1 MKKTIFTTLMTL
13 VAVALAVPVA
23 IAQEAAEGMAAA
35 AGAADHAP
43 IYGWVALGCGLGIG
57 LAALGT
63 GIGQGIAA
71 NGAVEG
77 ISRNPGASGKIMTT
91 MIIGLAMIESLA
103 IYALV
108 VVIIMLFVNPYKIFP
123 V

>member
-1 MKKTIFTTLMTL
+1 MKKTLFMVLMSL
-13 VAVALAVPVA
+13 VAVALAAPVA
-23 IAQEAAEGMAAA
+23 LAEEAAAA
-35 AGAADHAP
+35 AGAAVADHSS
-43 IYGWVALGCGLGIG
+43 IYGWVALGSGLGIG

-108 VVIIMLFVNPYKIFP
+108 VVLIMLFTNPHNIF
-123 V
+123 VK

>member
-1 MKKTIFTTLMTL
+1 MKKTLFTMLMSL
-13 VAVALAVPVA
+13 VA
-23 IAQEAAEGMAAA
+23 IAIAAPAALADVAAA
-35 AGAADHAP
+35 AATGGPVDHSS
-43 IYGWVALGCGLGIG
+43 IYSWVALGSGLGIG

-108 VVIIMLFVNPYKIFP
+108 VVLIMLFVNPYKIFA

>member
-1 MKKTIFTTLMTL
+1 MKKVLYVTLMSL
-13 VAVALAVPVA
+13 VAVALAAPVA
-23 IAQEAAEGMAAA
+23 MADAAAAA
-35 AGAADHAP
+35 AGAAPVDHAT
-43 IYGWVALGCGLGIG
+43 IYSYVALGSGLGIG

-108 VVIIMLFVNPYKIFP
+108 VVLIMLFVNPYKIFGA
-123 V
+123 

>member
-1 MKKTIFTTLMTL
+1 MKKTFFMLLMSL
-13 VAVALAVPVA
+13 VAVALAAPVA
-23 IAQEAAEGMAAA
+23 LAEEAAEAVAAV
-35 AGAADHAP
+35 GAADHAS
-43 IYGWVALGCGLGIG
+43 IYGWVALGSGLGIG

-108 VVIIMLFVNPYKIFP
+108 VVLIMLFTNPHGIFAS
-123 V
+123 

>member
-1 MKKTIFTTLMTL
+1 MKKTLYMMLMSL
-13 VAVALAVPVA
+13 VALALTAPVA
-23 IAQEAAEGMAAA
+23 FAEEVAGAAA
-35 AGAADHAP
+35 AGTSPKGMIA
-43 IYGWVALGCGLGIG
+43 IGCGLAMG

-71 NGAVEG
+71 GGAVEG

-108 VVIIMLFVNPYKIFP
+108 VVLIMLFVNPYKIFA

>member
-1 MKKTIFTTLMTL
+1 MKKTLFFMLFSLI
-13 VAVALAVPVA
+13 AVALSAPVA
-23 IAQEAAEGMAAA
+23 MAQEAATAAA
-35 AGAADHAP
+35 TGDTKS
-43 IYGWVALGCGLGIG
+43 IYAYVALGSGLGIG

-108 VVIIMLFVNPYKIFP
+108 VVLIMLFVNPYKIF
-123 V
+123 

>member
-1 MKKTIFTTLMTL
+1 MKKTIYTMLMSL
-13 VAVALAVPVA
+13 VAVALAAPVA
-23 IAQEAAEGMAAA
+23 LAEEAAAVATA
-35 AGAADHAP
+35 VKADHSG
-43 IYGWVALGCGLGIG
+43 IYGYVAVGCGLAMG

-71 NGAVEG
+71 GGAVEG

-108 VVIIMLFVNPYKIFP
+108 VCIILLFVNPYKIF
-123 V
+123 

>member
-1 MKKTIFTTLMTL
+1 MKKTVFMLLMSL
-13 VAVALAVPVA
+13 VAVALSAPVA
-23 IAQEAAEGMAAA
+23 LAEEAAQA
-35 AGAADHAP
+35 AGAAGATDHSS
-43 IYGWVALGCGLGIG
+43 IYGWVALGSGLGIG

-108 VVIIMLFVNPYKIFP
+108 VVLIMLFVNPYGIF
-123 V
+123 VK